1 MNETKLK
8 PCPFCGGTKL
18 KIDKKSKL
26 VNYRHVAIFTV
37 SVRCSCCHAR
47 GGTVSGEVGSGIADP
62 ISDKL
67 TTYKELQAKAAES
80 WNSRHEDV
88 DTTVHGKWIDIE
100 PEYNYEKHQTA
111 HYQCSVCEHYLV
123 KSGLDATSVVLA
135 SRIEDSTLS
144 CPQYKSTTSCI
155 DVPCNIGD
163 TVYYVPD
170 GRQGIIIKYVVTAIH
185 ISDEGTIRHKLHKS
199 HIIAFH
205 EQNKLSNKFNFDEFG
220 SRLFTTYE
228 AAINVVLCTKE
239 CDIDE

>member
-80 WNSRHEDV
+80 WNSRHE
-88 DTTVHGKWIDIE
+88 
-100 PEYNYEKHQTA
+100 
-111 HYQCSVCEHYLV
+111 
-123 KSGLDATSVVLA
+123 
-135 SRIEDSTLS
+135 
-144 CPQYKSTTSCI
+144 